1 MSKNNLKSD
10 AQSSSKPDLGEENK
24 AKPFNPITQ
33 TQTKGKLD
41 FGLLGKVFKLISEKK
56 PVFYL
61 ALLITLGVA
70 ASTLFIPRII
80 MQMIDEAILKFNKE
94 LLVELSLMLIGL
106 MLSQAIFTYYQT
118 YLTNLLGQS
127 AVKVLRLKVYNHIM
141 RYSMKVFDRTPIG
154 TLITRT
160 VSDVEKVADIF
171 AQGLISI
178 IGDLLQMIFIIAM
191 MFSINWE
198 ITLIVLIPFPFLL
211 VSGWVF
217 KEAVKVSFREVR
229 NQISKINAFL
239 QEHITGMQIIQLF
252 NREKEEL
259 KRFKE
264 VSKDELGANLKAVLY
279 YSIFFPVIEVLQAI
293 SVAALVWY
301 GGAQALGG
309 EASFGLITGF
319 ILWIERLFRPIRQ
332 IADKFNTLQMGLVA
346 SERIYALL
354 DDERFTKNEGG
365 IESGQIRGEVEFKNV
380 HFAYEKENWILKGV
394 DLKVEQG
401 KMLAIVGHTGAGK
414 TTIINLINR
423 LYDIQKG
430 EIRIDG
436 KHVEEYEMSFL
447 RKNVAVVLQDVFLF
461 SDSIANNISLYN
473 EDVTREKIE
482 EVSKMVGAH
491 EFIKRLPG
499 GYDYQVQER
508 GSTLSTGQR
517 QLISFI
523 RALVAD
529 PKVLIL
535 DEATS
540 SVDNETEELLQNATE
555 LMLKGRTSIVIA
567 HRLSTIQKA
576 DEILVME
583 KGAIKESGNHNELLA
598 QNGLYKKLYE
608 LQFAELVS

>member
-1 MSKNNLKSD
+1 MSKDKQKSSLQED
-10 AQSSSKPDLGEENK
+10 SKSTSSEGSGQ
-24 AKPFNPITQ
+24 KPFNPITQ

-56 PVFYL
+56 LIFYL

-70 ASTLFIPRII
+70 AATLFIPRII
-80 MQMIDEAILKFNKE
+80 MQMIDEAILQSNKE
-94 LLVELSLMLIGL
+94 LLVELALILVTLMVG
-106 MLSQAIFTYYQT
+106 QTVFTYYQT

-141 RYSMKVFDRTPIG
+141 KYSMKVFDRTPIG

-171 AQGLISI
+171 AQGLINI
-178 IGDLLQMIFIIAM
+178 IGDMLQMLFIIGM
-191 MFSINWE
+191 MFSINWK

-264 VSKDELGANLKAVLY
+264 VSKGELGANLKAVLY
-279 YSIFFPVIEVLQAI
+279 YSIFFPVIEILQAI

-354 DDERFTKNEGG
+354 DDERFAKNEGSISTG
-365 IESGQIRGEVEFKNV
+365 DIRGEVEFKDV
-380 HFAYEKENWILKGV
+380 HFAYEKENWILKGI

-430 EIRIDG
+430 EIRVDG
-436 KHVEEYEMSFL
+436 KLVEDYEMSFL

-473 EDVTREKIE
+473 EDVSREKIV

-491 EFIKRLPG
+491 EFISKLPG

-583 KGAIKESGNHNELLA
+583 KGAIKESGTHHELLG
-598 QNGLYKKLYE
+598 QEGLYKKLYE

>member
-1 MSKNNLKSD
+1 MKK
-10 AQSSSKPDLGEENK
+10 E
-24 AKPFNPITQ
+24 NPITQ
-33 TQTKGKLD
+33 TKTNGKLD
-41 FGLLGKVFKLISEKK
+41 FGLLGKVFGLIAEKKLI
-56 PVFYL
+56 FYL

-80 MQMIDEAILKFNKE
+80 MRIIDEAIMNSDKG
-94 LLVELSLMLIGL
+94 LLVDLSIMLVALLIG
-106 MLSQAIFTYYQT
+106 QTIFTYYQT
-118 YLTNLLGQS
+118 FLTNLLGQS
-127 AVKVLRLKVYNHIM
+127 AVKALRLKVYNHIM
-141 RYSMKVFDRTPIG
+141 KYSMKVFDRTPIG

-171 AQGLISI
+171 AQGLINI
-178 IGDLLQMIFIIAM
+178 IGDLLQMLFIIGM
-191 MFSINWE
+191 MLSINWE

-211 VSGWVF
+211 ISGWVF

-252 NREKEEL
+252 NRQREEL
-259 KRFKE
+259 KKFKE

-279 YSIFFPVIEVLQAI
+279 YSIFFPVIEVLQAV

-301 GGAQALGG
+301 GGAQALDG
-309 EASFGLITGF
+309 EATFGLITGF

-354 DDERFTKNEGG
+354 DDERFAVNEGT
-365 IESGQIRGEVEFKNV
+365 IASGEVRGNVEFKDV
-380 HFAYEKENWILKGV
+380 HFAYEEENWILKGI

-430 EIRIDG
+430 EILLDG
-436 KHVEEYEMSFL
+436 QKVENYEMSFL

-473 EDVTREKIE
+473 EEISREKIE

-491 EFIKRLPG
+491 DFIKRLPG

-523 RALVAD
+523 RALVAN

-576 DEILVME
+576 DTILVME
-583 KGAIKESGNHNELLA
+583 KGAISESGTHHELLA
-598 QNGLYKKLYE
+598 QGGLYKKLYE

>member
-1 MSKNNLKSD
+1 MKK
-10 AQSSSKPDLGEENK
+10 E
-24 AKPFNPITQ
+24 NPITQ
-33 TQTKGKLD
+33 TKTNGKLD
-41 FGLLGKVFKLISEKK
+41 FGLLGKVFGLIAEKKLI
-56 PVFYL
+56 FYL

-80 MQMIDEAILKFNKE
+80 MRIIDEAIMNSDKG
-94 LLVELSLMLIGL
+94 LLVDLSIMLVALLIG
-106 MLSQAIFTYYQT
+106 QTIFTYYQT
-118 YLTNLLGQS
+118 FLTNLLGQS
-127 AVKVLRLKVYNHIM
+127 AVKALRLKVYNHIM
-141 RYSMKVFDRTPIG
+141 KYSMKVFDRTPIG

-171 AQGLISI
+171 AQGLINI
-178 IGDLLQMIFIIAM
+178 IGDLLQMLFIIGM
-191 MFSINWE
+191 MLSINWE

-211 VSGWVF
+211 ISGWVF

-252 NREKEEL
+252 NRQREEL
-259 KRFKE
+259 KKFKE

-279 YSIFFPVIEVLQAI
+279 YSIFFPVIEVLQAV

-309 EASFGLITGF
+309 EATFGLITGF

-354 DDERFTKNEGG
+354 DDERFALNEGT
-365 IESGQIRGEVEFKNV
+365 IASGEVRGNVEFKDV
-380 HFAYEKENWILKGV
+380 HFAYEEENWILKGI

-430 EIRIDG
+430 EILLDG
-436 KHVEEYEMSFL
+436 QKVENYEMSFL

-473 EDVTREKIE
+473 EEISREKIE

-491 EFIKRLPG
+491 DFIKRLPG

-523 RALVAD
+523 RALVAN

-576 DEILVME
+576 DTILVME
-583 KGAIKESGNHNELLA
+583 KGAISESGTHHELLA
-598 QNGLYKKLYE
+598 QGGLYKKLYE

>member
-1 MSKNNLKSD
+1 MKK
-10 AQSSSKPDLGEENK
+10 E
-24 AKPFNPITQ
+24 NPITQ
-33 TQTKGKLD
+33 TKTNGKLD
-41 FGLLGKVFKLISEKK
+41 FGLLGKVFGLIAEKKLI
-56 PVFYL
+56 FYL

-80 MQMIDEAILKFNKE
+80 MRIIDEAIMHSDKE
-94 LLVELSLMLIGL
+94 LLVDLSIMLVALLIG
-106 MLSQAIFTYYQT
+106 QTIFTYYQT
-118 YLTNLLGQS
+118 FLTNLLGQS
-127 AVKVLRLKVYNHIM
+127 AVKALRLKVYNHIM
-141 RYSMKVFDRTPIG
+141 KYSMKVFDRTPIG

-171 AQGLISI
+171 AQGLINI
-178 IGDLLQMIFIIAM
+178 IGDLLQMLFIIGM

-229 NQISKINAFL
+229 NQISKLNAFL

-252 NREKEEL
+252 NRQREEL
-259 KRFKE
+259 KKFKE

-293 SVAALVWY
+293 SIAALVWY

-309 EASFGLITGF
+309 EATFGLITGF

-354 DDERFTKNEGG
+354 EDERFAVNEGT
-365 IESGQIRGEVEFKNV
+365 IASGEVRGNVEFRNV
-380 HFAYEKENWILKGV
+380 HFAYEEENWILKGI

-430 EIRIDG
+430 EILLDG
-436 KHVEEYEMSFL
+436 ERVEDYEVSYL

-473 EDVTREKIE
+473 EEVSREKII

-491 EFIKRLPG
+491 EFIERLPG

-523 RALVAD
+523 RALVAN

-576 DEILVME
+576 DTILVME
-583 KGAIKESGNHNELLA
+583 KGAISESGTHHELLA
-598 QNGLYKKLYE
+598 QEGLYKKLYE